1 VDVASNEKE
10 KIEQNAL
17 KGVKNVAKQLS
28 VLNKLKPEDKK
39 ETLPNEAS
47 MEQLPDANRP
57 PSDYKPAEDEDNIPE
72 RNSALDMAPT
82 ISEK

>member
-1 VDVASNEKE
+1 
-10 KIEQNAL
+10 
-17 KGVKNVAKQLS
+17 
-28 VLNKLKPEDKK
+28 
-39 ETLPNEAS
+39 

>member
-1 VDVASNEKE
+1 MKSE
-10 KIEQNAL
+10 
-17 KGVKNVAKQLS
+17 G
-28 VLNKLKPEDKK
+28 KK

-72 RNSALDMAPT
+72 RNSALDMAPS
-82 ISEK
+82 ISEKAILPLEMTMTKTVKVVAEQAFPEEVAHM